1 MPWAISEPTP
11 AAVKI
16 TPSDA
21 SNCGRMLTAP
31 IASFNRRPSS
41 ISVRASLP
49 VSIRQAPIAAR
60 APKPSPTSAPRF
72 ASIPSQRKTRAKAKV
87 TIGMAS
93 TGMKMR
99 LPRRRACS
107 ARAACAACSDGSVT
121 PPRLTCPIPSS
132 VTINSTSNPVNQ
144 CGVTPHWL
152 TGLLV
157 LFMVTLDGIG
167 QVSRGGVT
175 DPSEQAAQAARAEHA
190 RRLGNRIFIPVLAIP
205 IVTFAFALVFRW
217 LGMDANRG
225 ALVGL
230 GFGALAAMGAC
241 LILTGSDARTLMD
254 EGRRL
259 NEAMGAVNILPQLL
273 ASLGVIF
280 TAAGVGSL
288 IAQGIQQIIPANNLF
303 LLVLANCLGMALFTI
318 VMGNSFA
325 AFPVIATGVLV
336 PLIVKPFGVNPAMAA
351 IITLTAG
358 SSGTL
363 MTPMAA
369 NFNIVPA
376 ALLNMRDQ
384 YGVIKF
390 QLPYALTLW
399 SFYVLLLWLLIK
411 VF

>member
-1 MPWAISEPTP
+1 MMAYVFSLDTVYVLTGVALLIFAWMTFA
-11 AAVKI
+11 
-16 TPSDA
+16 DR
-21 SNCGRMLTAP
+21 SN
-31 IASFNRRPSS
+31 
-41 ISVRASLP
+41 
-49 VSIRQAPIAAR
+49 
-60 APKPSPTSAPRF
+60 
-72 ASIPSQRKTRAKAKV
+72 
-87 TIGMAS
+87 
-93 TGMKMR
+93 
-99 LPRRRACS
+99 PRRV
-107 ARAACAACSDGSVT
+107 GSGCFW
-121 PPRLTCPIPSS
+121 LTLGIIFALGSLMPY
-132 VTINSTSNPVNQ
+132 
-144 CGVTPHWL
+144 WL

-157 LFMVTLDGIG
+157 LFLVALDGLG
-167 QVSRGGVT
+167 QVGRGDHRV
-175 DPSEQAAQAARAEHA
+175 DAADRAERA
-190 RRLGNRIFIPVLAIP
+190 RRLGNYIFAPVLAIP
-205 IVTFAFALVFRW
+205 IVTFAFALLFR
-217 LGMDANRG
+217 LMGMDANRG

-230 GFGALAAMGAC
+230 GFGGLAAMVSC
-241 LILTGSDARTLMD
+241 VELTESDAHTLMN

-336 PLIVKPFGVNPAMAA
+336 PLIIKPFGVNPAMAA

-390 QLPYALTLW
+390 QLPFALTIW
-399 SFYVLLLWLLIK
+399 SFHVLLLWLLIK
-411 VF
+411 IS

>member
-1 MPWAISEPTP
+1 MIISYVFSLE
-11 AAVKI
+11 AVYV
-16 TPSDA
+16 
-21 SNCGRMLTAP
+21 LTGVTLLIFAWMT
-31 IASFNRRPSS
+31 F
-41 ISVRASLP
+41 
-49 VSIRQAPIAAR
+49 
-60 APKPSPTSAPRF
+60 TDSAN
-72 ASIPSQRKTRAKAKV
+72 
-87 TIGMAS
+87 
-93 TGMKMR
+93 
-99 LPRRRACS
+99 PRRV
-107 ARAACAACSDGSVT
+107 GSGCFW
-121 PPRLTCPIPSS
+121 LTLGI
-132 VTINSTSNPVNQ
+132 IFMFG
-144 CGVTPHWL
+144 GVAPHWF

-157 LFMVTLDGIG
+157 LFLVALDGFG
-167 QVSRGGVT
+167 QVGRGNVET
-175 DPSEQAAQAARAEHA
+175 DSTEQAEHA
-190 RRLGNRIFIPVLAIP
+190 RRLGNHIFIPVLAIP
-205 IVTFAFALVFRW
+205 LVTFAFALVFRW
-217 LGMDANRG
+217 LGMDVNRG

-230 GFGALAAMGAC
+230 GFGGLAAMFIC
-241 LILTGSDARTLMD
+241 LKLTGGGARTLMN

-259 NEAMGAVNILPQLL
+259 NEAMGAVIILPQLL

-280 TAAGVGSL
+280 TAAGIGSL

-336 PLIVKPFGVNPAMAA
+336 PLIITPFGVNPAMAA

-399 SFYVLLLWLLIK
+399 SFHVLLLWLLIK
-411 VF
+411 IS

>member
-1 MPWAISEPTP
+1 MIENIFSLDAVYVLTGIVLFIF
-11 AAVKI
+11 AAM
-16 TPSDA
+16 TFSDS
-21 SNCGRMLTAP
+21 SN
-31 IASFNRRPSS
+31 
-41 ISVRASLP
+41 
-49 VSIRQAPIAAR
+49 
-60 APKPSPTSAPRF
+60 
-72 ASIPSQRKTRAKAKV
+72 
-87 TIGMAS
+87 
-93 TGMKMR
+93 
-99 LPRRRACS
+99 PRRI
-107 ARAACAACSDGSVT
+107 GSG
-121 PPRLTCPIPSS
+121 LFWLLL
-132 VTINSTSNPVNQ
+132 
-144 CGVTPHWL
+144 GVIFAFGGLMPYWL

-157 LFMVTLDGIG
+157 LFLVTLDGLG
-167 QVSRGGVT
+167 QVGKGEAQRGG
-175 DPSEQAAQAARAEHA
+175 DEPRKSSF
-190 RRLGNRIFIPVLAIP
+190 GNQIFVPVIAIPVMTFFFAI
-205 IVTFAFALVFRW
+205 LFRL

-230 GFGALAAMGAC
+230 GFGGLAAMVIALG
-241 LILTGSDARTLMD
+241 LTGSSFRVMMN

-280 TAAGVGSL
+280 TAAKVGDL
-288 IAQGIQQIIPANNLF
+288 IASGIQSVIPGNNLF

-336 PLIVKPFGVNPAMAA
+336 PLIIKPFGVNPAMAA

-376 ALLNMRDQ
+376 ALLNLRDQ

-390 QLPYALTLW
+390 QLPYALTMW
-399 SFYVLLLWLLIK
+399 AFHVVLLWLLIK
-411 VF
+411 VS

>member
-1 MPWAISEPTP
+1 MMTSVFSLD
-11 AAVKI
+11 AVYVLTGVTLLI
-16 TPSDA
+16 FAWMTFADR
-21 SNCGRMLTAP
+21 SN
-31 IASFNRRPSS
+31 
-41 ISVRASLP
+41 
-49 VSIRQAPIAAR
+49 
-60 APKPSPTSAPRF
+60 
-72 ASIPSQRKTRAKAKV
+72 
-87 TIGMAS
+87 
-93 TGMKMR
+93 
-99 LPRRRACS
+99 PRRV
-107 ARAACAACSDGSVT
+107 GSGLFW
-121 PPRLTCPIPSS
+121 LTLGIIFAFGSLMPY
-132 VTINSTSNPVNQ
+132 
-144 CGVTPHWL
+144 WL

-157 LFMVTLDGIG
+157 LFMVALDGLG
-167 QVSRGGVT
+167 QVGRGDHRT
-175 DPSEQAAQAARAEHA
+175 DEGAQAERA

-205 IVTFAFALVFRW
+205 IVTFAFALIFRW

-230 GFGALAAMGAC
+230 GFGGLAAMFAC
-241 LILTGSDARTLMD
+241 LKLTGSDARTLMN

-280 TAAGVGSL
+280 TAAGVGNL

-336 PLIVKPFGVNPAMAA
+336 PLIIKPFGVNPAMAA

-390 QLPYALTLW
+390 QLPYALTIW
-399 SFYVLLLWLLIK
+399 SFHVLLLWLLIK
-411 VF
+411 VS